1 MSRGPFRTPD
11 AQCRSDLPSRAP
23 SWRARVRQRPVARQ
37 LWRGGVFLAG
47 FLCII
52 GGVAL
57 MVLPGPLTIPP
68 VLLGLYLWS
77 TEFDWARRMF
87 DVVRIKARTAWRR
100 ARARPWTAAVVT
112 GGGLLAAGAGIWV
125 VGHFHLIARAGA
137 LIGL

>member
-1 MSRGPFRTPD
+1 MALAAPPTPNPVPTH
-11 AQCRSDLPSRAP
+11 PSRAP
-23 SWRARVRQRPVARQ
+23 SWRARVRQRPVARH
-37 LWRGGVFLAG
+37 LWRAGVFLAG
-47 FLCII
+47 LVCIV

-77 TEFDWARRMF
+77 TEFDWARRLL
-87 DVVRIKARTAWRR
+87 DIVRIKARAAWRH
-100 ARARPWTAAVVT
+100 ARARPWTAGVVT
-112 GGGLLAAGAGIWV
+112 GGGLLAAGAAIWA